1 MATEKATAT
10 GLEGQPSDNIVVE
23 RREVAEQGKLDAK
36 EASMEA
42 AAMGQGIS
50 GFETLSLWETIKAF
64 KVCTA
69 TCFLVAFSAAT
80 DGYQIGMNGNIVANP
95 GFVRQFATETNNAG
109 EPFLASPILSAWGSI
124 MSVGQIIG
132 MTSLPFLSDR
142 FGRKAAMYAFWFVLA
157 MSVLAE
163 SLARSW
169 PVWLV
174 AKLLAGIGVGC
185 LQSTI
190 PTYIAETAPV
200 RIRGGLL
207 MSYSFWFGL
216 GNFFAPVALQVHSKV
231 DADDWLTPVY
241 TQWAQIGLMLI
252 IFLCVPETP
261 AWCVTR
267 GYESRAKASLR
278 RLHWEI
284 KDYDLDYQYQL
295 LVMAVD
301 HEMEVARASRNEKW
315 WSIFRGTDGRRTLT
329 ALWTLMTQ
337 QFIGLTLF
345 STFASYFFQ
354 QAGVEDPFQATCIT
368 SGINIAANLI
378 FILTADKF
386 GRRNISCGGSTLCW
400 VACTAIGILGVVP
413 RVKATEYLLVLFA
426 CLWNIGM
433 TANGATGWGFIGEI
447 SSQRLRPYTAGFGA
461 ASTCV
466 AGVVMNVLTPYMV
479 NDNEWGWELKTGWF
493 YAGLGA
499 PFVVIMWFLI
509 PETKGR
515 SAAELDELFERKIK
529 HWRFHKTQT
538 ATQTALLSRHE

>member
-1 MATEKATAT
+1 
-10 GLEGQPSDNIVVE
+10 
-23 RREVAEQGKLDAK
+23 
-36 EASMEA
+36 
-42 AAMGQGIS
+42 
-50 GFETLSLWETIKAF
+50 
-64 KVCTA
+64 
-69 TCFLVAFSAAT
+69 
-80 DGYQIGMNGNIVANP
+80 MNGNIIANP
-95 GFVRQFATETNNAG
+95 GFVRQFATETNDAG

-132 MTSLPFLSDR
+132 MTSLPFLSDH
-142 FGRKAAMYAFWFVLA
+142 FGRKAAMYGFWFVLA

-207 MSYSFWFGL
+207 MSYNFWFVL

-252 IFLCVPETP
+252 IFLFVPETP

-301 HEMEVARASRNEKW
+301 HEMEVARASQNEKW

-345 STFASYFFQ
+345 SSFASYFFQ

-368 SGINIAANLI
+368 SGINIAANFI

-400 VACTAIGILGVVP
+400 AACTAIGILGVVP

-426 CLWNIGM
+426 CLWSKRLSGVLHSP
-433 TANGATGWGFIGEI
+433 
-447 SSQRLRPYTAGFGA
+447 SS
-461 ASTCV
+461 C
-466 AGVVMNVLTPYMV
+466 
-479 NDNEWGWELKTGWF
+479 
-493 YAGLGA
+493 
-499 PFVVIMWFLI
+499 
-509 PETKGR
+509 
-515 SAAELDELFERKIK
+515 
-529 HWRFHKTQT
+529 
-538 ATQTALLSRHE
+538 

>member
-1 MATEKATAT
+1 MTSEGKST
-10 GLEGQPSDNIVVE
+10 GLDAHEDGAIE
-23 RREVAEQGKLDAK
+23 RIEHRDAPEQGRLDSK

-42 AAMGQGIS
+42 AAKGQGVS
-50 GFETLSLWETIKAF
+50 GYETLGLWETIKAF
-64 KVCTA
+64 KVCTLV
-69 TCFLVAFSAAT
+69 CFMVAFSAAT
-80 DGYQIGMNGNIVANP
+80 DGYQIGINGNIVANP
-95 GFVRQFATETNNAG
+95 GFVEQFATQTNSEG
-109 EPFLASPILSAWGSI
+109 QRVLASPILSAWGAI

-132 MTSLPFLSDR
+132 MTSLPFFSDR
-142 FGRKAAMYAFWFVLA
+142 YGRKVAMYIFWFILA

-163 SLARSW
+163 TLARSW

-190 PTYIAETAPV
+190 PTYIAEVAPV

-207 MSYSFWFGL
+207 MAYNFWFGL
-216 GNFFAPVALQVHSKV
+216 GNFFAPVALQVHSQV
-231 DADDWLTPVY
+231 DRNDWLTPVY

-252 IFLCVPETP
+252 IYLFVPETP

-267 GYESRAKASLR
+267 GYEERAKKSLR
-278 RLHWEI
+278 QLHWEI
-284 KDYDLDYQYQL
+284 KDYDLEHQYRL

-301 HEMEVARASRNEKW
+301 HEMEVARASKNEKW
-315 WSIFRGTDGRRTLT
+315 WSIFKGTDGRRTLT

-354 QAGVEDPFQATCIT
+354 QAGIQDPFQATCIT
-368 SGINIAANLI
+368 SGLNIAAGLI
-378 FILTADKF
+378 IIFSADRF
-386 GRRNISCGGSTLCW
+386 GRRNISCGGSTLSW
-400 VACTAIGILGVVP
+400 LACVAIGILGVVP
-413 RVKATEYLLVLFA
+413 RVRATEYLLVFFA

-493 YAGLGA
+493 YAGIGA
-499 PFVVIMWFLI
+499 PFVIIMWFLI

-515 SAAELDELFERKIK
+515 SAAELDELFESKVK
-529 HWRFHKTQT
+529 HWRFHKTVT
-538 ATQTALLSRHE
+538 ATQAVLQARTD